1 MADNEVTIE
10 VPARAERTITFR
22 LGEESYGFRVPKLH
36 GVLETMAALAKVDE
50 TNAEARA
57 YGEIADWLLAALS
70 DEDAAR
76 IRERLADD
84 EDGLDF
90 VHIIEAFKELAK
102 AASSR
107 PSG

>member
-1 MADNEVTIE
+1 MADNEVNIE
-10 VPARAERTITFR
+10 VPVRGERTITFR
-22 LGEESYGFRVPKLH
+22 LGEERYEFRVPKLH
-36 GVLETMAALAKVDE
+36 GVLETMAAIAKVDQD
-50 TNAEARA
+50 NAEARA
-57 YGEIADWLLAALS
+57 YGEIAEWLLGALS
-70 DEDAAR
+70 DDDAAR

-84 EDGLDF
+84 DDGLDY